1 MADEPHVIR
10 GINWRETFPWT
21 NIFRGFRVAIHPSKL
36 MLALCAI
43 VIIFVGGYILD
54 SLWTAHSRAVPGE
67 LGLYEMSGGGEA
79 FDTARVAS
87 RKSVESEYARLL
99 VEYKVFEKP
108 EDAMKS
114 AEAVDHRG
122 DLKEKIIAA
131 RNDAIKAADEA
142 KKKSLEAAKS
152 DDERKVI
159 NDMHRAAVA
168 AAYAKASANPM
179 PETERPNR
187 PGNPFSMPGDLRV
200 VDQIRGESLGG
211 TLVDYQIA
219 RLNNIVDGVRDWNW
233 TGGTG
238 VLNSVVRFV
247 FVGPSWAL
255 RYHPG
260 YFIPWFILFLIVWSI
275 FGGAITRIA
284 AVHIAREEKLSIRQ
298 ALKFSAGKF
307 LSFFFAPLIPLGIVF
322 VVGIVVAIG
331 GLLVNIPLVGPPIVG
346 ILFFLALAAGFVMTL
361 VLLGTVGG
369 FNLMYPTIAVEGSD
383 SFDAISRSFSYVY
396 ARPWR
401 MLFNTLVAIVYG
413 AITYI
418 FVRLFL
424 YMTLSLTHYFVGW
437 WIFRNADNYQPL
449 WPEMWH
455 IPQFSS
461 LPYSPDFPA
470 LGGGQWLGALLIWI
484 WVFLTICLMGAY
496 VISYYFS
503 VNTLIYYLLRSD
515 VDATEMDDVY
525 LEQPEEDF
533 TEAPAPPAAATTV
546 VAVTT
551 PTPSAETPT
560 TPVVETPP
568 PSEPP
573 PSNP

>member
-36 MLALCAI
+36 ILALSAI

-67 LGLYEMSGGGEA
+67 LGLYEMSGGGGEA
-79 FDTARVAS
+79 FDTARTAS

-99 VEYKVFEKP
+99 VEYKIFDKP
-108 EDAMKS
+108 EDALKS
-114 AEAVDHRG
+114 AEAVEHRG
-122 DLKEKIIAA
+122 DLKDKIVAA
-131 RNDAIKAADEA
+131 RNDAIKAADEG
-142 KKKSLEAAKS
+142 KKKALEGAKS
-152 DDERKVI
+152 DDERKII

-168 AAYAKASANPM
+168 AAYAKASDSPG
-179 PETERPNR
+179 PEMERPSR
-187 PGNPFSMPGDLRV
+187 SGNPFAMPGDMRV
-200 VDQIRGESLGG
+200 VEQIRGDSLGG

-219 RLNNIVDGVRDWNW
+219 RLNNVVDGIREWNW

-238 VLNSVVRFV
+238 VLISVVRFV
-247 FVGPSWAL
+247 SVGPSWAF

-260 YFIPWFILFLIVWSI
+260 YFIPWYILFLIVWSI

-307 LSFFFAPLIPLGIVF
+307 LSFFFAPLIPLAIVF

-346 ILFFLALAAGFVMTL
+346 LLFFLALAAGFVMTL
-361 VLLGTVGG
+361 VLIGTIGG

-401 MLFNTLVAIVYG
+401 MLFYTMVAIVYG
-413 AITYI
+413 AITYM

-424 YMTLSLTHYFVGW
+424 FITLSLTHYFVGW
-437 WIFRNADNYQPL
+437 WIFRTADNYQPL
-449 WPEMWH
+449 WGEMWH
-455 IPQFSS
+455 LPQFSN

-470 LGGGQWLGALLIWI
+470 LGGGQWLGAMLIWI
-484 WVFLTICLMGAY
+484 WVFLTVCLMGAY

-533 TEAPAPPAAATTV
+533 SEAPAPPVATTTVATTV
-546 VAVTT
+546 VATST
-551 PTPSAETPT
+551 PTPVAEP
-560 TPVVETPP
+560 PQTPP
-568 PSEPP
+568 VDPP